1 MSVACVRVNDPYVVH
16 ESIDGEVIIL
26 NLETGTYYGLRDV
39 GAEIWRFI
47 QQRGSV
53 DAIVEAI
60 ARRYSGAR
68 DAIEAAVR
76 TFIEELRAETLVV
89 LDSAGAAAQGADGVA
104 AGMVLQAQLLPFTW
118 PRFEKFTDLR
128 YLLSS

>member
-1 MSVACVRVNDPYVVH
+1 MSAECVRVNEPYVVH
-16 ESIDGEVIIL
+16 ESIEDEVIIF

-47 QQRGSV
+47 QRRGSV
-53 DAIVEAI
+53 DEIVEAI

-68 DAIEAAVR
+68 DAIETAVG

-89 LDSAGAAAQGADGVA
+89 LDSAGASAQGADGLA
-104 AGMVLQAQLLPFTW
+104 AGAVLRARLLPFAW

-128 YLLSS
+128 YLLAS